1 MPKSIMIVD
10 DSEMIRRSLRQLF
23 SQNGDWTVCA
33 EAIDGR
39 DAVQKAR
46 YYHPDFIVLDFYM
59 PNMDGI
65 EAARELK
72 HLIPTTSIVMLTAF
86 KDRGLEEQAYDAG
99 ISWILAKS
107 DTLKIL
113 DFARILLRPDV
124 HHVQPSGHVLH

>member
-23 SQNGDWTVCA
+23 SQNSDWTICA
-33 EAIDGR
+33 EAVDGR

-46 YYHPDFIVLDFYM
+46 HFHPDFIVLDFYM

-65 EAARELK
+65 EAARQMK
-72 HLIPTTSIVMLTAF
+72 HLTPTTSIVMLTAF
-86 KDRGLEEQAYDAG
+86 KDRVLEEQAYKAG
-99 ISWILAKS
+99 VSWILSKS
-107 DTLKIL
+107 DTSKIL

-124 HHVQPSGHVLH
+124 PHMQGHA